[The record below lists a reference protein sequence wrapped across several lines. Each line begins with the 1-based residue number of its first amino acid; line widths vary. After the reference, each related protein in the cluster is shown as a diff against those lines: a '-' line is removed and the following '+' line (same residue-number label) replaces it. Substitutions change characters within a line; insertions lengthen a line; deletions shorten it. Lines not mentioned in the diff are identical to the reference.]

1 VYSLHQ
7 SESIYGLYCCLSK
20 WKIYQGYILCES
32 SIVSQKWCKI
42 NTLLAQTTNRKC
54 HMAYWIVPV
63 AMTFEWPSRSA
74 VASLRPYHNRNS
86 SNIYATFAPRDLVP
100 TLSLLSLYLLTISVR
115 SSTGKKSAGLVEP
128 WLQMKDLKLV
138 FTARRYA
145 SAVYD
150 TALCLGLS

>member
-1 VYSLHQ
+1 MCIAYINRKASMAFTAVCQNERFTKATGSH
-7 SESIYGLYCCLSK
+7 
-20 WKIYQGYILCES
+20 ILCES

-86 SNIYATFAPRDLVP
+86 SNIYATFAPRDPVP

-115 SSTGKKSAGLVEP
+115 SSTGKICRAGRTMAADERSEVS
-128 WLQMKDLKLV
+128 
-138 FTARRYA
+138 FYRAT
-145 SAVYD
+145 
-150 TALCLGLS
+150 LC